1 MATAFYVSAE
11 KRVSGKLRKFYLEYL
26 KTDGYSRIL
35 VQTYPYREYSAEEAK
50 ILLRLASEQL
60 PEFGLKIEAAH

>member
-11 KRVSGKLRKFYLEYL
+11 TRVGGRLRKFYLEYSEM
-26 KTDGYSRIL
+26 GEVVL
-35 VQTYPYREYSAEEAK
+35 VQNYPYREHSAEEVK